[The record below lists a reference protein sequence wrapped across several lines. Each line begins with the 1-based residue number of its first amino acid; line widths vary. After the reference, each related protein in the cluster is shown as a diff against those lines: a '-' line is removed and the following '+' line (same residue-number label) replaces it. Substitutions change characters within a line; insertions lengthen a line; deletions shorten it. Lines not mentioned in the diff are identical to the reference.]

1 MLLQHSGE
9 YATFKQWTESGGH
22 IRKGAR
28 SEIVTFWKM
37 QLVEE
42 EEEDGTKVKKQIPL
56 LRYYNV
62 FHISQVDG
70 VEPKEKMELQEH
82 EPIEE
87 AERIKQEYIEREH
100 LQIYEKIT
108 DKALYTPTFDY
119 IEVPCK
125 EQYEHI
131 EEFYSTLFHEM
142 VHSTGHYNRLNRLES
157 GASAR
162 FGSVTYS
169 KEELTAEIGS
179 AMILNR
185 LGIETEKTFKNST
198 AYVQNLLQVL
208 KNDKKFIVSASSK
221 SEKAVNYIFDGN
233 VVLE

>member
-1 MLLQHSGE
+1 MDYSNYYHFLE
-9 YATFKQWTESGGH
+9 
-22 IRKGAR
+22 
-28 SEIVTFWKM
+28 V
-37 QLVEE
+37 LVSNII
-42 EEEDGTKVKKQIPL
+42 TKNRQT
-56 LRYYNV
+56 YYNV

-198 AYVQNLLQVL
+198 AYVQNWLQVL